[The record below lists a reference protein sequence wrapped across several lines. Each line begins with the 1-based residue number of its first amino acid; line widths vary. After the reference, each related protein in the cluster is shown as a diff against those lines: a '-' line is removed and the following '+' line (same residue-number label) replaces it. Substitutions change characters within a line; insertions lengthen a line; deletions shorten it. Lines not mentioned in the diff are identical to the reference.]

1 MILPYAI
8 ENKEPHASCL
18 IYSFDYAY
26 SMYKIHSLPH
36 ILSMPEFECALS
48 ECNIL
53 VIERFE
59 LAYFKAESERKHCWI
74 GYKLLINDKLYAELT
89 EHETYKGMFYI
100 RWKKGNK
107 LSQDFYN
114 ISRAKDHCIN
124 YAIKDGLIRP

>member
-1 MILPYAI
+1 M
-8 ENKEPHASCL
+8 C
-18 IYSFDYAY
+18 
-26 SMYKIHSLPH
+26 KIHSLPH
-36 ILSMPEFECALS
+36 ILSVSEFECALS

-59 LAYFKAESERKHCWI
+59 LAYQKAESRTSSPELVKKNTSSSERKHCWI
-74 GYKLLINDKLYAELT
+74 GHKLFIKDKLYAELI

-100 RWKKGNK
+100 RWIKGNK

-114 ISRAKDHCIN
+114 LSRAKDHCIN